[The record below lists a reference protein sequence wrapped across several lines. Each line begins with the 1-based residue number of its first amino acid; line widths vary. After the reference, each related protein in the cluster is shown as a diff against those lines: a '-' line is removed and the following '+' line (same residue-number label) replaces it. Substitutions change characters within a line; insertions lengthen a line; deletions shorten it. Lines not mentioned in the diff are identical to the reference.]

1 MIRAG
6 TGNNIYPS
14 FYFSY
19 AIGGVTGGDEYR
31 VEHRQLQHHH
41 HGLRRPADR
50 GARQHGAAD
59 DRTASTT

>member
-6 TGNNIYPS
+6 TGNNVYPS

-31 VEHRQLQHHH
+31 
-41 HGLRRPADR
+41 GTSPTAIRR
-50 GARQHGAAD
+50 
-59 DRTASTT
+59 